1 MKFSAQTVLWWVQ
14 CWAVMCDK
22 GAWLGGEPEVAQPV
36 DGRGRVCKAFNIMTH
51 YHGNVGD
58 VKGTASAH

>member
-1 MKFSAQTVLWWVQ
+1 
-14 CWAVMCDK
+14 MCDK